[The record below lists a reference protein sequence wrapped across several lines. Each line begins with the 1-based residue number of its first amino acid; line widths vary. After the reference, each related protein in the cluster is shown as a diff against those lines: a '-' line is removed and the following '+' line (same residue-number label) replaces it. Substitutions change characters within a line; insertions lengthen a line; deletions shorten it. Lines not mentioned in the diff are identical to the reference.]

1 MTRGGTACTPSLAVE
16 SGRLALTLY
25 RLASW
30 FSSGACWL
38 LIGPAAG
45 VRNLQPAASEL
56 THLSGQTRR
65 SPL

>member
-1 MTRGGTACTPSLAVE
+1 
-16 SGRLALTLY
+16 
-25 RLASW
+25 
-30 FSSGACWL
+30 